1 MMEKSGDVGEFL
13 SYGGILACR
22 CGCLDEVLGECHSG
36 YFWHIIMSVI

>member
-22 CGCLDEVLGECHSG
+22 CGCLDEALGN
-36 YFWHIIMSVI
+36 VIVDIFGILS